1 MLKRI
6 LVPIDGTEYSW
17 RALEYASALAR
28 LSSGSLVV
36 MTVSKKDTPVPIVF
50 TGEDC
55 LVAQIG
61 NEVLDV
67 ARAIMSG
74 QGVECSYLLE
84 QDSSITES
92 ILHTEKVEK
101 CDTIVLGSRGFG
113 TLEGLFKGSV
123 SQVIVESAQVP
134 VIVVK

>member
-6 LVPIDGTEYSW
+6 LVPVDGTEYSW

-28 LSSGSLVV
+28 LSGGSLVV
-36 MTVSKKDTPVPIVF
+36 MTVSDEDTPAPIVF
-50 TGEDC
+50 AGEDC

-67 ARAIMSG
+67 ARAIMLG

-84 QDSSITES
+84 HDSSVTES
-92 ILHTEKVEK
+92 ILHAEKTEK

-113 TLEGLFKGSV
+113 TLEGLLRGSV
-123 SQVIVESAQVP
+123 SQVIVENADVP

>member
-28 LSSGSLVV
+28 LSGGCLVV
-36 MTVSKKDTPVPIVF
+36 MTVSKKDAPVPIVF
-50 TGEDC
+50 TGDDC

-84 QDSSITES
+84 QDSNVTES
-92 ILHTEKVEK
+92 ILHTEKVEH

-113 TLEGLFKGSV
+113 TLEGLLKGSV
-123 SQVIVESAQVP
+123 SQVIVESADVP

>member
-17 RALEYASALAR
+17 RALEYASALAK
-28 LSSGSLVV
+28 LSSGCLVI

-67 ARAIMSG
+67 ARAIMSS

-92 ILHTEKVEK
+92 ILHTEKAEK

-123 SQVIVESAQVP
+123 SQVIVESADVP